1 MSCGLI
7 TIGSDP
13 SCTNPIKSG
22 TEPRLY
28 LFNYDDVLNA
38 TESASTPNLL
48 TALVQKSNTVGF
60 VFSGYKQDVKPIQEV
75 IAPGNGA
82 NQLKHSLGFIVY
94 DISQVQKNNLQKVV
108 KGRFVA
114 VCENKGKGSTAFEVY
129 GLASG
134 MEIVPGQ
141 ARDSYANGG
150 GYIIQLATPENEFE
164 PLLPQTFFDTDYA
177 TTKAKLDDYAGLPTV
192 TVISDLTISTSG
204 GDSETITGTNF
215 YGGLGSSAVTLVQWE
230 NQSTKALTTQTA
242 VTTASD
248 TSLTFSSVALTAGTY
263 RLKVTTTRGSALS
276 SEYVVVS

>member
-1 MSCGLI
+1 MSCDSI
-7 TIGSDP
+7 TIGSSP
-13 SCTNPIKSG
+13 SCTSPLKAG

-28 LFNYDDVLNA
+28 LFNYDEVLSGTA
-38 TESASTPNLL
+38 GSTPNLL
-48 TALVQKSNTVGF
+48 TALVLQSNTVGF
-60 VFSGYKQDVKPIQEV
+60 VFEGFKQDVKPTQEV

-82 NQLKHSLGFIVY
+82 NQLKHNLGFVVY
-94 DISQVQKNNLQKVV
+94 DITQVQKNNLQKVV

-114 VCENKGKGSTAFEVY
+114 IVENKGKGADAFEVY
-129 GLASG
+129 GMASG
-134 MEIVPGQ
+134 LEIVPGV

-164 PLLPQTFFDTDYA
+164 PLLPQTIYDTDYA

-192 TVISDLTISTSG
+192 TVVSDLAISTSG
-204 GDSETITGTNF
+204 SDAETITGTNF

-230 NQSTKALTTQTA
+230 NQATKALTTQTA

-263 RLKVTTTRGSALS
+263 RLKVTTLRGVALS